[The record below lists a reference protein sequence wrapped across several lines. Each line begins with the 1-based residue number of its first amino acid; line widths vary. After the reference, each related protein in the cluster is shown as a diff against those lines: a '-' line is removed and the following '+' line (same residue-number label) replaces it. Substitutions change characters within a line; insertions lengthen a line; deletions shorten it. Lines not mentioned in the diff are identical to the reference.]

1 MANRHQIADK
11 LRGYKTRAHRAA
23 LRTVRTNPTVKVDI
37 KATELQELQS
47 WISQAAD
54 YIESKGVTAWLET
67 I

>member
-1 MANRHQIADK
+1 MQRFAIAQK
-11 LRGYKTRAHRAA
+11 LREYPQRSHRAA
-23 LRTVRTNPTVKVDI
+23 LRAVRTNPTVKVDL

-54 YIESKGVTAWLET
+54 CIESKGVTAWLET